1 MSMALNNKE
10 ERMSVK
16 YNVKDL
22 FLVLLKRSLVQTI
35 EVEMYTLAE
44 SQHRNDVE
52 MRGGRKRQRERDEH
66 YHCYFIIIIII
77 NLILVYRFPLKYYLL
92 NS

>member
-52 MRGGRKRQRERDEH
+52 MERRKRQRERDEH